1 MSNCNS
7 KFVVKRLPATV
18 SADYVIG
25 LSTYITDYLITAGF
39 DNSACWNAA
48 CDIVE
53 PFEDNY
59 ENWIDAY
66 NNLLTYSALYLEQV
80 DITDVQSASSDWN
93 TAYNNLLTYS
103 ALYLEQADLSL
114 LQSAS
119 SDWDDAYN
127 NLVTYSALYL
137 EQVDITDVQSA
148 SSDWNTAYNNLLTYS
163 ALYLVD
169 TNDGDLNVNNFVY
182 SNSADVLDINTIVQN
197 NSASWILSGLSVET
211 DPIFTLWAST
221 YSANYQSTYNTVNT
235 NSSTNWNYQGLD
247 IKVLTANWQNTYV
260 SFSSQSAN
268 NISVYNNVNS
278 KSANWDSTYNTV
290 NSYSATNWNYQGN
303 DIKALTGNWQNTYV
317 NFSSQSANNISVYNS
332 FNSNSSNYD
341 SVYNTVNTNS
351 GINWNYQ
358 GLDIKALTGNWQNT
372 YTDFSSQSANN
383 ISVYNNV
390 NSKSAN
396 WDSTYS
402 TVQTNSATNW
412 NYQGLDIKALTG
424 NWQNTYTNFSS
435 QSANNIS
442 VYNSFNSNS
451 GNYDSVYNIV
461 NTNSATNWNYQ
472 GLDIKS
478 LTANWQDTYSTVGS
492 YSATWGTGDSPQTL
506 AFNESNAQLTISE
519 GNTISLSSLSGNSG
533 SSGVSY
539 LSALNDVYIPSPANG
554 QVLTYSSV
562 LQKWTTG
569 SPASASGQTGYYG
582 SFYDTTAQTLTGVNQ
597 AKRLDIADTFE
608 ANGISLSSN
617 KIVFNNIGTY
627 EIIFSI
633 QYKNT
638 SSAQEDIYIWFRK
651 NGVDIPDSSSVFT
664 ISQRKGASTPAQ
676 LIAVTP
682 FIATLAANDFIEI
695 YWHCSNTAVTVETFT
710 THSNPTIPDTP
721 GVIIT
726 VKQVTNV
733 QLVPTVGAYLPLSG
747 GTVTGILSTTN
758 IIYASGGDSDQWNSS
773 YDTVNSY
780 SATNWNYQGLD
791 IKALTANYQ
800 STFSTVNSNSASWAI
815 DTNDGD
821 LNVNNFVYT
830 NSANILD
837 INSVVQTNSALWIL
851 SGGSVDNETDP
862 IFTSWASTYSAN
874 YQSTYNTVLSN
885 SATWGTGGGVAQT
898 LSFNESNA
906 ELSISSGNTVSLS
919 SLSGGGSGGSSVS
932 IQGNLAYN
940 RWQFIGSP
948 PISSF
953 QLTGGTFSDVEE
965 AFRVTVDAV
974 IQDPINYSIAND
986 YITFSQAP
994 LLSSNI
1000 IVIETY
1006 VAPDDTPLVIQQ
1018 YQRWFHLGNGV
1029 LSAFSISGAYLSD
1042 PFAYKVTVDYLSQDP
1057 FSYDIDLGLGMLV
1070 FSEIPPL
1077 SSEIVIVEQ
1086 YHTALTAT
1094 VSSFTT
1100 PVTASGDF
1108 LILRVNSIDR
1118 AIRLW
1123 DF

>member
-53 PFEDNY
+53 PFENNY
-59 ENWIDAY
+59 ENWIA
-66 NNLLTYSALYLEQV
+66 
-80 DITDVQSASSDWN
+80 
-93 TAYNNLLTYS
+93 
-103 ALYLEQADLSL
+103 
-114 LQSAS
+114 
-119 SDWDDAYN
+119 AYN

-235 NSSTNWNYQGLD
+235 NSSTNWNYQGTD
-247 IKVLTANWQNTYV
+247 IKSLTANWQNTYI

-290 NSYSATNWNYQGN
+290 NSY
-303 DIKALTGNWQNTYV
+303 
-317 NFSSQSANNISVYNS
+317 
-332 FNSNSSNYD
+332 
-341 SVYNTVNTNS
+341 
-351 GINWNYQ
+351 
-358 GLDIKALTGNWQNT
+358 
-372 YTDFSSQSANN
+372 
-383 ISVYNNV
+383 
-390 NSKSAN
+390 
-396 WDSTYS
+396 
-402 TVQTNSATNW
+402 SATNW

-478 LTANWQDTYSTVGS
+478 LTSNWQNTYSTVSS
-492 YSATWGTGDSPQTL
+492 YSASWVNDVPQTL
-506 AFNESNAQLTISE
+506 TFNNINAELTISN
-519 GNTISLSSLSGNSG
+519 GNTVSLSALSGGG

-608 ANGISLSSN
+608 ANGVSLSSN

-638 SSAQEDIYIWFRK
+638 SSAQENIYIWFRK

-664 ISQRKGASTPAQ
+664 ISQRKSGSIPSH

-682 FIATLAANDFIEI
+682 FIATLAASDFIEI
-695 YWHCSNTAVTVETFT
+695 YWHCGNTAVTVETFT

-758 IIYASGGDSDQWNSS
+758 VIYASGGDSDQWNSS

-791 IKALTANYQ
+791 IKALTADYQ
-800 STFSTVNSNSASWAI
+800 STYSTVSNNSANWQTAYSNLVSNSSLYLV

-821 LNVNNFVYT
+821 LNVNSFVYT

-837 INSVVQTNSALWIL
+837 INTVVQNNSSIWIL
-851 SGGSVDNETDP
+851 SGG
-862 IFTSWASTYSAN
+862 
-874 YQSTYNTVLSN
+874 
-885 SATWGTGGGVAQT
+885 GGGDT
-898 LSFNESNA
+898 
-906 ELSISSGNTVSLS
+906 
-919 SLSGGGSGGSSVS
+919 
-932 IQGNLAYN
+932 
-940 RWQFIGSP
+940 
-948 PISSF
+948 PIS
-953 QLTGGTFSDVEE
+953 L
-965 AFRVTVDAV
+965 
-974 IQDPINYSIAND
+974 I
-986 YITFSQAP
+986 
-994 LLSSNI
+994 
-1000 IVIETY
+1000 
-1006 VAPDDTPLVIQQ
+1006 
-1018 YQRWFHLGNGV
+1018 
-1029 LSAFSISGAYLSD
+1029 SAIWS
-1042 PFAYKVTVDYLSQDP
+1042 
-1057 FSYDIDLGLGMLV
+1057 
-1070 FSEIPPL
+1070 
-1077 SSEIVIVEQ
+1077 
-1086 YHTALTAT
+1086 
-1094 VSSFTT
+1094 
-1100 PVTASGDF
+1100 
-1108 LILRVNSIDR
+1108 
-1118 AIRLW
+1118 
-1123 DF
+1123 

>member
-1 MSNCNS
+1 M
-7 KFVVKRLPATV
+7 
-18 SADYVIG
+18 
-25 LSTYITDYLITAGF
+25 YLI
-39 DNSACWNAA
+39 
-48 CDIVE
+48 
-53 PFEDNY
+53 
-59 ENWIDAY
+59 
-66 NNLLTYSALYLEQV
+66 
-80 DITDVQSASSDWN
+80 
-93 TAYNNLLTYS
+93 
-103 ALYLEQADLSL
+103 
-114 LQSAS
+114 
-119 SDWDDAYN
+119 
-127 NLVTYSALYL
+127 
-137 EQVDITDVQSA
+137 
-148 SSDWNTAYNNLLTYS
+148 
-163 ALYLVD
+163 D

-182 SNSADVLDINTIVQN
+182 TNSAELLDIKSVVHNNSALWILSGIGEESDPIFTSWVQIYSANYESTFSTVLSNSSDWNYQGTDIKSLTANWQEAFNNLVSNSSDYLEQVDLSELQTNSANWNTSYENLVTNSAAYLVDANDGDLNVNSFVYTNSANILDINSVVQT
-197 NSASWILSGLSVET
+197 NSALWILSGLSVET

-221 YSANYQSTYNTVNT
+221 YSANYQSTYNTVNI
-235 NSSTNWNYQGLD
+235 NSSTNWNYQGTD
-247 IKVLTANWQNTYV
+247 IKALTANWQNTYV
-260 SFSSQSAN
+260 NFSSQSAN

-332 FNSNSSNYD
+332 LNSNSSNYD
-341 SVYNTVNTNS
+341 SVYNTVNTYS

-396 WDSTYS
+396 WESTYS

-492 YSATWGTGDSPQTL
+492 YSATWGTGGSPQTL

-562 LQKWTTG
+562 LEKWTTG
-569 SPASASGQTGYYG
+569 SPTSASNQTGYYG

-608 ANGISLSSN
+608 ANGVSLSSN

-638 SSAQEDIYIWFRK
+638 SADQHDIYIWFRK

-664 ISQRKGASTPAQ
+664 IPARKSAGIPAH

-682 FIATLAANDFIEI
+682 FIATLAASDFIEI
-695 YWHCSNTAVTVETFT
+695 YWHCNDTAVTVETFT

-758 IIYASGGDSDQWNSS
+758 VIYASGGDSDQWNSS

-919 SLSGGGSGGSSVS
+919 SLSGGGNGGNG
-932 IQGNLAYN
+932 INIAGNLAYN
-940 RWQFIGSP
+940 RWQFTGVP
-948 PISSF
+948 PVSTFNI
-953 QLTGGTFSDVEE
+953 TGATSEIEE
-965 AFRVTVDAV
+965 SYRVTIDAV
-974 IQDPINYSIAND
+974 IQDPVNFIVTAD
-986 YITFSQAP
+986 TITFFQAP
-994 LLSSNI
+994 PLSSNI
-1000 IVIETY
+1000 VI
-1006 VAPDDTPLVIQQ
+1006 I
-1018 YQRWFHLGNGV
+1018 
-1029 LSAFSISGAYLSD
+1029 
-1042 PFAYKVTVDYLSQDP
+1042 
-1057 FSYDIDLGLGMLV
+1057 
-1070 FSEIPPL
+1070 
-1077 SSEIVIVEQ
+1077 EQ
-1086 YHTALTAT
+1086 YNTSLTAT

-1108 LILRVNSIDR
+1108 IILRVNNVDR